1 MSVQVEGCLFK
12 IPREP
17 LVEESTVFADMFLL
31 PQGDQ
36 ATVEG
41 QSDENPIILQEINKH
56 DFEQLL
62 KVLMSR
68 LVKM

>member
-1 MSVQVEGCLFK
+1 MEGCLFK

-17 LVEESTVFADMFLL
+17 LAEESTVFADMFLL

-36 ATVEG
+36 GTVEG
-41 QSDENPIILQEINKH
+41 QSDENPIILQEISKH

-62 KVLMSR
+62 EVLLCR
-68 LVKM
+68 LVKT